1 MSRRKQLKPQPVKDD
16 VGSQSCTVNGD
27 ESKSKKRRLLFDNAQ
42 VKSEPCDDETKSEV
56 SSVTNELKLLDC
68 QFCGAAFESI
78 SDLQTHTLRDHLP
91 MVSRNISR
99 ATPFAP
105 STRLS
110 VVGTN
115 SREPISAKVPPTRR
129 PLGKSLPEP
138 TGQPAIRLLLRAGC
152 LQPRIGWGPVSMSR
166 GFSPGLGLRGE
177 FRSVPLAM
185 RKTFHLQPVPSLEC
199 QHCFAMLPSFAAF
212 VIHMRGHLND
222 LRKPVRF
229 CAECGMSCGDAAAFG
244 QHFIEHHLRLQHLC
258 AVCGQTRPSEA
269 VDDNQCEFQEH
280 VLSHSNELMSLECGQ
295 CRLGFESR
303 ELLAMHVQLVH
314 DRDQASDKTDSAPSP
329 IRNGHIT
336 MPPSIQK
343 EIRILHCSVCDEK
356 CYGEDA
362 LDEHRLFSHCKVNL
376 ITSFPKIPLVCAMN
390 FVFISEKLGRS
401 RWFIFTAQ
409 LCD

>member
-1 MSRRKQLKPQPVKDD
+1 MHCKWRREQVQKEV
-16 VGSQSCTVNGD
+16 SQSQKSVINGI
-27 ESKSKKRRLLFDNAQ
+27 EGPWRLKRFHSRRLLFDNAQ

-222 LRKPVRF
+222 REETRCPRCPLSFNDAQVR
-229 CAECGMSCGDAAAFG
+229 
-244 QHFIEHHLRLQHLC
+244 
-258 AVCGQTRPSEA
+258 V
-269 VDDNQCEFQEH
+269 
-280 VLSHSNELMSLECGQ
+280 
-295 CRLGFESR
+295 
-303 ELLAMHVQLVH
+303 
-314 DRDQASDKTDSAPSP
+314 
-329 IRNGHIT
+329 
-336 MPPSIQK
+336 
-343 EIRILHCSVCDEK
+343 
-356 CYGEDA
+356 
-362 LDEHRLFSHCKVNL
+362 
-376 ITSFPKIPLVCAMN
+376 
-390 FVFISEKLGRS
+390 
-401 RWFIFTAQ
+401 
-409 LCD
+409 